1 MLAIHESKNSEKVV
15 KFLNA
20 EQPKG
25 IFDQLLE
32 YTNARYAKRIIYAL
46 ENNSLSGVYFTKNGN
61 LKASFI

>member
-20 EQPKG
+20 EQPDG

-32 YTNARYAKRIIYAL
+32 YTNKKYAKKIISAL
-46 ENNSLSGVYFTKNGN
+46 KNNSLHGAYWTKSGSLRAN
-61 LKASFI
+61 FI